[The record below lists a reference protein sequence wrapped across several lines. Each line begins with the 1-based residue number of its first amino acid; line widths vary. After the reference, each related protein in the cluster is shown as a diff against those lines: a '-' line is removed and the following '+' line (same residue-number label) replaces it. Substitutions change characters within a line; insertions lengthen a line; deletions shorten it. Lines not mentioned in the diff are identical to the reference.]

1 MKAQLAARQTG
12 TVNDTGSI
20 PIAIARAPKT
30 GKKVV
35 VVVTLLVIS
44 VKKIIRVATAKIN
57 NIGGTE
63 LKTKRLYPI
72 QTPRPLEL
80 I

>member
-44 VKKIIRVATAKIN
+44 VKKIIKVATA
-57 NIGGTE
+57 
-63 LKTKRLYPI
+63 
-72 QTPRPLEL
+72 
-80 I
+80 

>member
-1 MKAQLAARQTG
+1 M
-12 TVNDTGSI
+12 
-20 PIAIARAPKT
+20 AIAKAPKT

-44 VKKIIRVATAKIN
+44 VRKIIKVATAKIN
-57 NIGGTE
+57 KIGGTE
-63 LKTKRLYPI
+63 LEINQLLPI
-72 QTPRPLEL
+72 HIPSPLEL